1 MALKKKSGGG
11 GGANW
16 MDTYGDMVTLLLCFF
31 VLLYS
36 MSTIDSSKWQALVMS
51 FNPMAA
57 KTMTETPGGEGPS
70 ADANDGGV
78 VPEPPDQSNVTQE
91 EIDEDIEA
99 LFQAIQTYIQQ
110 SNQQS
115 TITAAKDGGKIYIS
129 FGDTVFF
136 AGESSYL
143 RPEAQ
148 PVLKAVSEMLGTAS
162 ESISEVRVLGHTAQG
177 NPNKPNAVIKDRHLA
192 SDRATEVVIYIQQNI
207 DREIL
212 NPGRLVAQGYGQWR
226 NVAPNDTGENRAKNR
241 RVELVIS
248 GRDIEDKMNNDFS
261 KYYAMYGDVTEDDVI
276 NYTTNGN

>member
-1 MALKKKSGGG
+1 MAKKRSGG

-36 MSTIDSSKWQALVMS
+36 MSTIDSAKWEALVMS
-51 FNPMAA
+51 FNPMA
-57 KTMTETPGGEGPS
+57 KQVTTETPEGGKGPS
-70 ADANDGGV
+70 ADADDGGV
-78 VPEPPDQSNVTQE
+78 APEPDISDNVTQE

-99 LFQAIQTYIQQ
+99 LFQAIQAYIQQ

-148 PVLKAVSEMLGTAS
+148 PVLKAVSEMLSTAS

-177 NPNKPNAVIKDRHLA
+177 DPKRPNTVEKDRRL
-192 SDRATEVVIYIQQNI
+192 SSERAANVVIFIQKEDVI
-207 DREIL
+207 APVKLISEGI
-212 NPGRLVAQGYGQWR
+212 GQWR
-226 NVAPNDTGENRAKNR
+226 PVASNETTEGRAQNR
-241 RVELVIS
+241 RVEMIIS
-248 GRDIEDKMNNDFS
+248 GRNLQME
-261 KYYAMYGDVTEDDVI
+261 AEGVTTY
-276 NYTTNGN
+276 YTTK

>member
-1 MALKKKSGGG
+1 MAIKKKKSGG

-177 NPNKPNAVIKDRHLA
+177 DPKKPNTVEKDRRL
-192 SDRATEVVIYIQQNI
+192 SSERAANVVIFIQKEDVI
-207 DREIL
+207 APVKLISEGI
-212 NPGRLVAQGYGQWR
+212 GQWR
-226 NVAPNDTGENRAKNR
+226 PVASNETTEGRAQNR
-241 RVELVIS
+241 RVEMIIS
-248 GRDIEDKMNNDFS
+248 GRNLQME
-261 KYYAMYGDVTEDDVI
+261 AEGVTTY
-276 NYTTNGN
+276 YTTK